1 MSAVDLY
8 PNCRAQG
15 VLSHCKTTAAKLLST
30 AKEAARV
37 TLPGAS
43 PITSAALHGVN
54 ESRRTVVTMKT
65 VGIDRWEIE
74 AIFERKRSFR
84 SKIRKQ
90 LKNMDPLRELMRNLS
105 QFIDFKTH
113 SASQIIVLEST
124 WFKAGKSLCAY
135 ISSAALREV
144 DTSRIVSEVL
154 SDHAK
159 KGKKLYVPRVEDN
172 NSNMKMLKIS
182 TVDDLTASSMN
193 ILEPSLVD
201 SDGNHREDVMQ
212 ASDPVDLVILP
223 GLAFDKSGS
232 RLGHNGGYYDS
243 FLKKYQEL
251 IEERKWKQPLLVT
264 LSYSI
269 QIMEEGS
276 ILVTPCDVPV
286 DALVSPAGFATPI
299 SSAALKKCN

>member
-1 MSAVDLY
+1 MSAIDRY
-8 PNCRAQG
+8 PNCRAQSM
-15 VLSHCKTTAAKLLST
+15 LSHCKTTAAKLVST

-37 TLPGAS
+37 TLPRAS

-54 ESRRTVVTMKT
+54 DSRRTVVTMNT
-65 VGIDRWEIE
+65 VGIDRGELE
-74 AIFERKRSFR
+74 AIFERKRSIR

-90 LKNMDPLRELMRNLS
+90 LKNMDPLQRAHE
-105 QFIDFKTH
+105 D
-113 SASQIIVLEST
+113 SAIQNIVLEST
-124 WFKAGKSLCAY
+124 WFKATKSLCAY

-159 KGKKLYVPRVEDN
+159 EGKKLYVPRVEDN

-182 TVDDLTASSMN
+182 TVDDLTPSSMN

-201 SDGNHREDVMQ
+201 SDGNHCEDVML

-232 RLGHNGGYYDS
+232 RLGRNGGYYDS

-251 IEERKWKQPLLVT
+251 TEERKWKQPLLVA

-276 ILVTPCDVPV
+276 IPVTPCDVPV
-286 DALVSPAGFATPI
+286 DALVSPAGFTPI
-299 SSAALKKCN
+299 GSAALKKMQLMKLASS